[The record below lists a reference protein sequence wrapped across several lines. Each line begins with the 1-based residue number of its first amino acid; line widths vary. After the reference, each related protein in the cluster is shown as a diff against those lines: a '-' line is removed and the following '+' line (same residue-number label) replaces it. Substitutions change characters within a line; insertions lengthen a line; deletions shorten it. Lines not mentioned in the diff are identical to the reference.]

1 MPTWSEFSF
10 GTVDSLQSYMLVH
23 INPPSAGNVSVNFD
37 YEGETVYLFA
47 SDFVFKWLVNKY
59 NAQML
64 VAQEVDIFNAGSS
77 SATNGAVSA
86 NNLFEKICLWLKP

>member
-23 INPPSAGNVSVNFD
+23 INPPPRRLARNVCVDFD
-37 YEGETVYLFA
+37 YEGENVYSF
-47 SDFVFKWLVNKY
+47 KY